1 MSNLVAFSERQSEY
15 CEMLQASF
23 RPNQALQWRTEL
35 QENHRLLRELERF
48 LAQQLFHKD
57 FLQSLL
63 PAAAVRHQKKQNI
76 CPNCMWQK
84 RNVGNKINSI
94 WLFPKPLL
102 HQNYSVNAGFLKVGS
117 QNPRRVCVSHSPSR
131 TRWNNRKLQIV
142 SSDYIQKSLN

>member
-1 MSNLVAFSERQSEY
+1 MKTVIKYRFFFFSKDDAIIKILRYKTRMSNLVAFSERQSEY

-63 PAAAVRHQKKQNI
+63 PAAAVRHQKKQ
-76 CPNCMWQK
+76 K
-84 RNVGNKINSI
+84 HLSK
-94 WLFPKPLL
+94 L
-102 HQNYSVNAGFLKVGS
+102 HVTKKERRQQNQLDLIIS
-117 QNPRRVCVSHSPSR
+117 
-131 TRWNNRKLQIV
+131 
-142 SSDYIQKSLN
+142 